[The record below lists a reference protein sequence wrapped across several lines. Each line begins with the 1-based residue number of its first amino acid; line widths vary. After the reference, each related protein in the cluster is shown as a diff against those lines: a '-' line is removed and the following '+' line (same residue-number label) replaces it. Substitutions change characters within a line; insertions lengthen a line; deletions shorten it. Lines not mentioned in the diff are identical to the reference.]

1 MISKLRN
8 QNLDASRFVRS
19 TKKTLLVTS
28 SIFLLAVTAMAQT
41 VTLIP
46 TNGIRVFV
54 GAGSTF
60 GAAYTNTQIRALLS
74 GDFST
79 TPNPVTLAA
88 PTAPAW
94 LTVGF
99 ATNNFTNSQTVFIP
113 LAVTNAPLG
122 THTLTIEA
130 STNSVLLYSTNIT
143 IIAGKVWTNSDPA
156 NINWS
161 TAANWS
167 TGSSPGGGDDVMF
180 QDAGVGAGAATN
192 FVDVS
197 TTVGSLSFIRNIS
210 GSNHKVSLGSNVTLR
225 VDGSKGL
232 LANVDSFRGNNKT
245 MVLNFF
251 GTNASVVVSNT
262 SAVFALNGMNSGG
275 TGTTLNMTNL
285 GRFEATVDRFG
296 VGDATFAAQGGVGPQ
311 MVRLDFAR
319 TNYIK
324 AGFGGVNFSLA
335 NTNYIPYG
343 VSFFYNYDADNNG
356 SAYTVN
362 LGLTN
367 VILADSIGQSQSRN
381 GSGSTL
387 VRFNPVFTNQSPGL
401 YIRNTN
407 GGRVTLMAAG
417 VDAGPTLTGSN
428 TKGQWDFRNGSVN
441 LLVETMW
448 LGRNRVT
455 NSSAANPIGLLLFD
469 NGTVNVNTLIAG
481 YQAYVNDSFVNSTI
495 TVGGSAKP
503 ATLVVNSN
511 LVLGF
516 TSGDYSAGANVFKC
530 NGQIVIN
537 TNGLVRANQITV
549 GTLSSNNTITINNGG
564 ILEVSNTVASLAKG
578 LQTMTMNGASG
589 AGAGIGLHII
599 GTNTVIYTT
608 NLTTTAA
615 GNVLNILSVSGIS
628 SYPVTIP
635 VITYVNG
642 VTAAI
647 SAGST
652 AAAGIPGLHALVDN
666 DGLGRIN
673 LTLNTNVPKTLVWKG
688 TVNNQWN
695 TTTKNWLDVN
705 TALTTNFVTGDNVI
719 FDDTASQFTVNVT
732 ENVIPGQSPGV
743 DGITMTNN
751 TQSYTMAGAAQLVG
765 SATFAKNGTN
775 SLLVNGSMEATL
787 KVQQGTATVSGT
799 GTIGAGIV
807 SLGAN
812 LILQVGA
819 TCTASVTSAGVVNNA
834 GTINA
839 GVTVQATGAVTN
851 TGTTYGTLAMS
862 AGGVLN
868 NSTTMNTIGSPTI
881 PSGATIV
888 NGGILLGN
896 ALNMGGTFIDLGT
909 GYVGMVGTFTLTGT
923 GTFLPGGTGTGTTI
937 VKETSIVDPISAGTM
952 RLDNGS
958 VTIFKVDP
966 GTTNNTKLLSNL
978 QLLGP
983 SQSTPQTNGGTI
995 VITNISATP
1004 FAIGQEF
1011 KLFGSQ
1017 PTNGTFSP
1025 SLFSLN
1031 TTNAYPVMSP
1041 AQPASGMAWDLGRV
1055 IFEGIIS
1062 ITNGPVILPTS
1073 PTNITFSASGGVLNM
1088 SWPADYTGWLLQT
1101 QTNALAV
1108 GLTPATNTWF
1118 NVSGSDATN
1127 SVAISIDPTQPT
1139 VFYRLVYP

>member
-1 MISKLRN
+1 M
-8 QNLDASRFVRS
+8 SRFAHVKL
-19 TKKTLLVTS
+19 TATLARLGVLALGLIALTS
-28 SIFLLAVTAMAQT
+28 QSQAQT

-46 TNGIRVFV
+46 TNGLRVFV
-54 GAGSTF
+54 GAGTTF
-60 GAAYTNTQIRALLS
+60 GGTYTNTQIRALLN
-74 GDFST
+74 GDFSG

-88 PTAPAW
+88 PAAPSW
-94 LTVGF
+94 LTVSF
-99 ATNNFTNSQTVFIP
+99 STNAFTNSQTVFMP
-113 LAVTNAPLG
+113 LAVTNAPAG
-122 THTLTIEA
+122 TYTLTIEA
-130 STNSVLLYSTNIT
+130 STNAVLAYSTNIT

-167 TGSSPGGGDDVMF
+167 TGSAPGAGDDVMF
-180 QDAGVGAGAATN
+180 QDFGVGAGAATN
-192 FVDVS
+192 FVNAS
-197 TTVGSLSFIRNIS
+197 ATIGSLSFIRNIS
-210 GSNHKVSLGSNVTLR
+210 GSNHNVTLGSNVTLR
-225 VDGSKGL
+225 IDGSKGF
-232 LANVDSFRGNNKT
+232 LANVDTFRGNNKT

-251 GTNASVVVSNT
+251 GTNGSVVVSNT
-262 SAVFALNGMNSGG
+262 SAVFALNGMNSGAS
-275 TGTTLNMTNL
+275 GTTMNMTNL

-296 VGDATFAAQGGVGPQ
+296 AGDALFAVQGGVGPQ
-311 MVRLDFAR
+311 MVRLDLAR
-319 TNYIK
+319 TNFIK

-335 NTNYIPYG
+335 NSNYIPYA
-343 VSFFYNYDADNNG
+343 VSFFYNNDADNNG
-356 SAYTVN
+356 SAYTGN

-401 YIRNTN
+401 FIRNTN
-407 GGRVTLMAAG
+407 NGRVTLMAAG

-428 TKGQWDFRNGSVN
+428 CKGQWDFRNGAVDILAEN
-441 LLVETMW
+441 MW

-455 NSSAANPIGLLLFD
+455 NNNSANPIGLLLFD

-481 YQAYVNDSFVNSTI
+481 YQAYVNDSFANGTI

-511 LVLGF
+511 LVLGY
-516 TSGDYSAGANVFKC
+516 TSGDFTANQAARG

-537 TNGLVRANQITV
+537 TNGLVRVSQITL

-564 ILEVSNTVASLAKG
+564 VLDVTNTVASAAKG
-578 LQTMTMNGASG
+578 LQTLTVNGAGG
-589 AGAGIGLHII
+589 AGAAINMHIQ

-642 VTAAI
+642 ATAAI
-647 SAGST
+647 IAGST
-652 AAAGIPGLHALVDN
+652 AGAGIPGLSALVDN
-666 DGLGRIN
+666 DGLGKIN
-673 LTLNTNVPKTLVWKG
+673 LTLNTNPPKTLVWKG

-695 TTTKNWLDVN
+695 TTTKNWLDVS
-705 TALTTNFVTGDNVI
+705 TSLTTNFVTGDNVI
-719 FDDTASQFTVNVT
+719 FNDTASQFTVNVT

-751 TQSYTMAGAAQLVG
+751 TQAYTITGAGQLVG
-765 SATFAKNGTN
+765 AAGFAKNGTN
-775 SLLVNGSMEATL
+775 SLLVNGYMEATL
-787 KVQQGTATVSGT
+787 KVQQGTATVSAT

-807 SLGAN
+807 SSGAN
-812 LILQVGA
+812 LTLQVGA

-851 TGTTYGTLAMS
+851 TGTTHGTLAMS
-862 AGGVLN
+862 AGGVLK
-868 NSTTMNTIGSPTI
+868 NSATMDTIGSPTI

-888 NGGILLGN
+888 NSSNILGN

-909 GYVGMVGTFTLTGT
+909 GYVGMVGTFTITGT
-923 GTFLPGGTGTGTTI
+923 GTFIPGGTGIGTTI
-937 VKETSIVDPISAGTM
+937 VKETSILDPISAGTM

-966 GTTNNTKLLSNL
+966 GATNNTKLLSNL

-995 VITNISATP
+995 LITNISATP

-1017 PTNGTFSP
+1017 PSDGTFSP

-1088 SWPADYTGWLLQT
+1088 SWPAGYTGWLLQT

-1118 NVSGSDATN
+1118 NVAGSDATN
-1127 SVAISIDPTQPT
+1127 SVAITIDPTQPT